1 VKNIK
6 KRKGEITTQQIV
18 LLIILLVSFIVIL
31 FLLFRL
37 NLGKQSDSEIC
48 HNSVAMRGNP
58 ISKEAIPIKC
68 ARSYICITKDGN
80 CEGMTKPQVKKVN
93 TAEELYDVLAEEMSN
108 CWWMFGEGKV
118 NYVTD
123 TMTKDNYCSI
133 CNQILFDNSLKDIKD
148 KSGNAVFSSGKISKD
163 ALYDYLSKTK
173 TSNNITY
180 AQYFF
185 GTSNVNKLKEELS
198 KQTKG
203 PVSFGTITIGKQY
216 FVVTGITSEIN
227 TLGWVIRGAAAGGA
241 LIIGLA
247 TFGVGTATM
256 TAILVADTAGGVAG
270 VGGSKISDMISP
282 KIGAITVEGDGVKN
296 KFMIPT
302 IQEASSEEFK
312 ALNCDEIL
320 TST

>member
-1 VKNIK
+1 
-6 KRKGEITTQQIV
+6 
-18 LLIILLVSFIVIL
+18 
-31 FLLFRL
+31 
-37 NLGKQSDSEIC
+37 
-48 HNSVAMRGNP
+48 MRGNP
-58 ISKEAIPIKC
+58 ISKEAIPLKC

-80 CEGMTKPQVKKVN
+80 CEGMTKPQVKKVSSP
-93 TAEELYDVLAEEMSN
+93 EELYGVLAEEMAN

-163 ALYDYLSKTK
+163 VFYDYLSKVK
-173 TSNNITY
+173 APDKNITY

-185 GTSNVNKLKEELS
+185 GTSDINRLKAELS

-216 FVVTGITSEIN
+216 FVVTGITSEVS
-227 TLGWVIRGAAAGGA
+227 TVGWVIRGAAAGGV
-241 LIIGLA
+241 LIVGLA
-247 TFGVGTATM
+247 TFGVGTAGFAAVLVGE
-256 TAILVADTAGGVAG
+256 TAAGGAGVAG
-270 VGGSKISDMISP
+270 AKISDMISP

-296 KFMIPT
+296 QFMTPT

-312 ALNCDEIL
+312 ALNCDDIL

>member
-1 VKNIK
+1 MKT
-6 KRKGEITTQQIV
+6 KGEITTQQIV

-37 NLGKQSDSEIC
+37 NIGKQSDSEIC
-48 HNSVAMRGNP
+48 HNSVTMRANP
-58 ISKEAIPIKC
+58 ISKDAVPLKC
-68 ARSYICITKDGN
+68 SRTYVCITKEGG
-80 CEGMTKPQVKKVN
+80 CEGMTKPDVKKVK
-93 TAEELYDVLAEEMSN
+93 TAEELYGVLAEEMAN

-118 NYVTD
+118 NYVTN
-123 TMTKDNYCSI
+123 TMTKNNYCSI
-133 CNQILFDNSLKDIKD
+133 CNQILFDSSLKDIKGKD
-148 KSGNAVFSSGKISKD
+148 GKNVFTDGKISKD
-163 ALYDYLSKTK
+163 AFYDYLSKTK
-173 TSNNITY
+173 TSSNITY

-185 GTSNVNKLKEELS
+185 RTSDMNRLKSELS

-216 FVVTGITSEIN
+216 FVVMGITSEIN

-241 LIIGLA
+241 LVIGLA

-256 TAILVADTAGGVAG
+256 TAILVADTAGGGIAL
-270 VGGSKISDMISP
+270 GGSKISDMISP

-296 KFMIPT
+296 KFMVPT

-312 ALNCDEIL
+312 ALNCDDIL